1 MELFKKKLILAPMA
15 GITESVF
22 RVLCKNKGADIVF
35 SEMVSA
41 EGIYFKGK
49 KTLSYLT
56 FSNQERPIG
65 IQLFGSD
72 VKHIVYAAQY
82 IEEHAQPDFID
93 LNCGCPVSKVVKK
106 NGGAA
111 LLKDK
116 KLYKNI
122 ITRLTKA
129 VSLPVSV
136 KLRSGWEKHKWVD
149 TEYAKIAQD
158 CGVAALTLHPRS
170 KTMAFS
176 GHSFW
181 ERIALLK
188 NSVTIPVIG
197 NGDIVTPQDG
207 LDMFSQTGC
216 DSIMIGRGAYGN
228 PWIFQQIK
236 QIWAGEEIVPI
247 PYEQKLKTAL
257 VHLKNYTRLYGEPRA
272 SREMKKHLARYSSGI
287 PDAATIRNNIFRA
300 KNTAEMEHF
309 LNQAFNYYTGN

>member
-22 RVLCKNKGADIVF
+22 RTLCKNSGADIVY

-41 EGIYFKGK
+41 EGVYYSGQ
-49 KTLSYLT
+49 KTLSLLT
-56 FSNQERPIG
+56 FKKQERPIG
-65 IQLFGSD
+65 IQLFGSNP
-72 VKHIVYAAQY
+72 KHIAYAAQY

-93 LNCGCPVSKVVKK
+93 LNSGCPVPKVVKK

-116 KLYKNI
+116 KLFKNI
-122 ITRLTKA
+122 IAHLTKT
-129 VSLPVSV
+129 VSLPVTV
-136 KLRSGWEKHKWVD
+136 KLRSGWTKHKWVD
-149 TEYAKIAQD
+149 TEYAKIAED
-158 CGVAALTLHPRS
+158 CGVAAITLHPRS

-176 GHSFW
+176 GHSLW
-181 ERIALLK
+181 ERITLLK

-197 NGDIVTPQDG
+197 NGDIVTPKDG

-236 QIWAGEEIVPI
+236 QLIAGGEIVLI

-257 VHLKNYTRLYGEPRA
+257 MHLKNYKHLYGESRA
-272 SREMKKHLARYSSGI
+272 AREMKKHIARYIRGI
-287 PDAATIRNNIFRA
+287 PNAATMRNNIFRA
-300 KNTAEMEHF
+300 RSTAEMENI
-309 LNQAFNYYTGN
+309 LNQASN